1 MENPFRFGG
10 ELSCADLVNREE
22 ELAEILSTVRN
33 GEKLFLIGP
42 RRYGKTSLLN
52 AAIEQGEAEGIILL
66 SFNAEAFPTLADLM
80 RRIFA
85 ETTRR
90 LISPTRKAGQEV
102 KRIFTRLKP
111 EINLDLAEQT
121 ISASLGLEP
130 EQPADTLPLLVD
142 VLDGVEQLAR
152 KISAPVGLMLDEF
165 QQVIA
170 LGGESAEGQL
180 RAAVQRHRKV
190 GYVFAG
196 SDTRMLA
203 EMTTDRSRPFYRLG
217 ARRFLTSLP
226 DQQVRDWLIARFAAG
241 GFRLSAEAADY
252 LIEMAE
258 RVPYDIQLLAHTCWN
273 LLLGQKKRTLNP
285 ELIAAAGDTLI
296 AQNDPLFNSIWSQLS
311 PNQKKA
317 LLAVINEEGKM
328 MTSQQALRRYRLAA
342 ATMQKSLAALREKG
356 VIRSEETFQA
366 SRWRFEDPLFKRWL
380 AAQARKAGMIPPRV

>member
-10 ELSCADLVNREE
+10 ELARADLVNREE
-22 ELAEILSTVRN
+22 EIAEVLSTVRS

-52 AAIEQGEAEGIILL
+52 AAIGQGEAEGMILL
-66 SFNAEAFPTLADLM
+66 SFNAEAFPTLTDLT

-111 EINLDLAEQT
+111 EISVDLAEQT
-121 ISASLGLEP
+121 ISASFGLEP
-130 EQPADTLPLLVD
+130 EQAAEAAPLLVE
-142 VLDGVEQLAR
+142 VLDGVEQLAQ
-152 KISAPVGLMLDEF
+152 KVSKPVGLILDEF
-165 QQVIA
+165 QQVIT
-170 LGGESAEGQL
+170 LGGQNAEGQL
-180 RAAVQRHRKV
+180 RAALQRHRKV

-217 ARRFLTSLP
+217 ARRFLSALP

-273 LLLGQKKRTLNP
+273 LLLGQKKRTLSQ
-285 ELIAAAGDTLI
+285 ELIAAAGDLLI
-296 AQNDPLFNSIWSQLS
+296 GQNDPVFNSIWNQLS
-311 PNQKKA
+311 PNQKTA

-342 ATMQKSLAALREKG
+342 ATMQKSLTALRDKG

-366 SRWRFEDPLFKRWL
+366 ARWRFEDPLFKRWL